1 MSVYANKCLPMPPYA
16 VYIFWWNEN
25 LRFKLNKFPRDLP
38 RIHFRLNMILEFSL
52 SCEIVNE
59 IFITK
64 SHSFMGK
71 SIFKSLSFE
80 MEMILN
86 K

>member
-1 MSVYANKCLPMPPYA
+1 MSVYANKCLPMPPPFA

-38 RIHFRLNMILEFSL
+38 RIHFGPNMILKFSL

-59 IFITK
+59 IFN
-64 SHSFMGK
+64 GNR
-71 SIFKSLSFE
+71 SIQCRVRLYVKIDF
-80 MEMILN
+80 
-86 K
+86 